1 MAYFAEL
8 NSDNIVLDVQIV
20 DDKNIRQG
28 DDSYNE
34 QWCQDN
40 LIHSLGGIS
49 WKQTFK
55 HGSNRAN
62 LRGRY
67 AGKGMK
73 YYTTSIP
80 GHPESSGKFLD
91 ILQEESYYSLFY
103 LDETFNWLPNL
114 PIPTVDDQ
122 GRSLPYDE
130 NKLPSDMLFWGYAPE
145 NNRYQGGRTIDGV
158 GVYKYYDPT
167 TLSWIEMTR

>member
-8 NSDNIVLDVQIV
+8 NSDNIVIDVQIV

-34 QWCQDN
+34 QWCQNN
-40 LIHSLGGIS
+40 LVHSPGGVS

-55 HGSNRAN
+55 HGSDRAN

-91 ILQEESYYSLFY
+91 ILQEESYYSLCH
-103 LDETFNWLPNL
+103 LDEDFNWCPNL
-114 PIPTVDDQ
+114 PIPAVDDQ

-130 NKLPSDMLFWGYAPE
+130 NKLPSDRLFWGFDLE
-145 NNRYQGGRTIDGV
+145 NNRYQGSRLINDIEV
-158 GVYKYYDPT
+158 KKYYNPT
-167 TLSWIEMTR
+167 TLSWIEIT

>member
-34 QWCQDN
+34 QWCQNN
-40 LIHSLGGIS
+40 LVHSPGGVS
-49 WKQTFK
+49 WKETFK
-55 HGSNRAN
+55 HGSDRSN

-80 GHPESSGKFLD
+80 GHPESVNKFLD
-91 ILQEESYYSLFY
+91 ILQEESYYNLFH
-103 LDETFNWLPNL
+103 LDETFNWFPNT
-114 PIPTVDDQ
+114 PEPTVDDQ
-122 GRSLPYDE
+122 GRPLPYDVD
-130 NKLPSDMLFWGYAPE
+130 NMPSDRLIWGYAPE
-145 NNRYQGGRTIDGV
+145 NNRYQGSRLINGIEV
-158 GVYKYYDPT
+158 KKYYNPIN
-167 TLSWIEMTR
+167 LNWIEF